1 MNPNYPNLFSP
12 FRIGNVILR
21 NRMICPPSDPHYIQ
35 CSENYPSEATI
46 LHYASRARG
55 GAALV
60 TVEGC
65 GLHAFPEA
73 DHHWGWDA
81 TLGSAQNGMSQLA
94 DAVHF
99 YGSKIHGTI
108 MCFAPPGW
116 DVSADVPRLEV
127 MGDLAEWPDIPSQE
141 LPREKL
147 LEIIEQYASLA
158 KIDKDCGFDGVYIH
172 MAYRMVLPG
181 RMLSP
186 LTNHRTDEFGGSR
199 ENRMRFSLM
208 LCKRI
213 KELCGPDF
221 LIEASVSAEE
231 PYEGGLTV
239 DDCVAFAKAA
249 RGLVDILQVR
259 CGDVDPN
266 HPTGFFRG
274 KTPWLHLT
282 ESVKRAVPDMTIS
295 AVAGWFDPEE
305 AEEALAEG
313 KADLIAMARAFI
325 SNPEYGTL
333 VQQGRR
339 DELVPCIRCNKCHR
353 SGPSEPWLSVCSV
366 NPRWPLEQ
374 RMERLT
380 VPPEGGRRVAVI
392 GGGVAGMQ
400 AAEICADR
408 GDYVTL
414 YERSERLGGA
424 LLHAEH
430 VDFKWPIRDYL
441 HYHVRTVQAK
451 ERVTVRLCCE
461 PDPAELRREDYDVIM
476 VAVGAKQRK
485 ANIPGADAEHVQSAV
500 AVYGREDA
508 LPENIVIVG
517 GGEIGAETGLHLAR
531 LGHRVVILCS
541 RDLLAPEA
549 MRVHYYGMF
558 LQACQRQERLSWITN
573 SRCVAIE
580 ADAVIYRDTRDG
592 TEHRQSAEAVLLAV
606 GSEADVDNAMR
617 YADCA
622 HRFFVIGD
630 CAGGGSIQKAVR
642 SAWTAANSF

>member
-12 FRIGNVILR
+12 LRIGSVIVR

-65 GLHAFPEA
+65 GLRSFPAE

-81 TLGSAQNGMSQLA
+81 SLGSAQNGMSQLA

-99 YGSKIHGTI
+99 YGSKVHGTI
-108 MCFAPPGW
+108 MCFPPPGW
-116 DVSADVPRLEV
+116 DVSADVARLKV
-127 MGDLAEWPDIPSQE
+127 VGDLADWPELPTQE
-141 LPREKL
+141 LSREML
-147 LEIIEQYASLA
+147 LDIIEQYATLA

-172 MAYRMVLPG
+172 MSYRMVLPG

-199 ENRMRFSLM
+199 ENRMRFPLM
-208 LCKRI
+208 LCRRI
-213 KELCGPDF
+213 KELCGSDF

-266 HPTGFFRG
+266 HPTGFFLE
-274 KTPWLHLT
+274 KTPWLSLT
-282 ESVKRAVPDMTIS
+282 EAVKRGAPDMIVS
-295 AVAGWFDPEE
+295 AVAGWFDPKD
-305 AEEALAEG
+305 AEKALAEG

-325 SNPEYGTL
+325 SNPEYGNL
-333 VQQGRR
+333 VQAGRR

-353 SGPSEPWLSVCSV
+353 SGPADPWMSVCSV
-366 NPRWPLEQ
+366 NPRWPLES
-374 RMERLT
+374 RMEQLT
-380 VPPEGGRRVAVI
+380 VLPKGGRRVAVI

-400 AAEICADR
+400 AAEVCAER
-408 GDYVTL
+408 GDLVTL

-424 LLHAEH
+424 LLHAEY

-441 HYHVRTVQAK
+441 HYHIRTVQAR
-451 ERVTVRLCCE
+451 ENITLRLGCE
-461 PDPAELRREDYDVIM
+461 PEPEMLRREDYDVVM
-476 VAVGAKQRK
+476 VAVGARQRRLD
-485 ANIPGADAEHVQSAV
+485 IPGVNANFVQSAV

-508 LPENIVIVG
+508 LPENVVIVG

-541 RDLLAPEA
+541 RDILAPEA
-549 MRVHYYGMF
+549 MRVHYYGML
-558 LQACQRQERLSWITN
+558 LQACQQQERLTWITN

-580 ADAVIYRDTRDG
+580 AHAVVYRDTRNA
-592 TEHRQSAEAVLLAV
+592 TEHRLEAEAVLLAV
-606 GSEADVDNAMR
+606 GSDPDVENAMR
-617 YADCA
+617 YAGCG
-622 HRFFVIGD
+622 HQFLVIGD

-642 SAWTAANSF
+642 SAWMAAHSF